1 MASPRRK
8 RITKPRGLVA
18 RPMPFHHRVRPVG
31 KQVRRH
37 LQHAFIPH
45 EGNDFRP
52 HALRPRALVGYAVG
66 IVLVKVLV
74 TALLFIVYPNPGFFS
89 SATVDRFVELTNTAR
104 TDTGL
109 KKLTVNPKL
118 TAAADAKA
126 NDLLDRQYFAHTNP
140 QGKKFWQWIKDQNYK
155 FATAGENL
163 ALDFSDADIAHQTL
177 MDSSGHRANILSP
190 KYTQVGFAVKSGEF
204 QGRKTTVL
212 VEMFAKPVN
221 VVTRPV
227 AVAAAQETPSQGSSQ
242 PPAGSRTP
250 ASDTQPAPT
259 PVPPFRAT
267 HPGQNFEQ
275 VTVTTGDNAVLSIEF
290 KNEGTVPWQREGPNA
305 VALDTT
311 APLDRASRLAATS
324 WVSPSRAALLA
335 PAEVAPGSI
344 GRWVFTIHAP
354 EQTGVYAERF
364 VLRLS
369 DGSVIPDS
377 EVTFTVTVE
386 PANVDLQPLP
396 PIASTET
403 TPPSQP
409 ATDQAAEPV
418 TSEGITPTGELKK
431 EASVVPPPNL
441 EVSPSLA
448 SLVRN
453 SLATSNTLFVL
464 LLVFLSVALLVTVI
478 VRYEVQ
484 HRHIIIGALFLIA
497 LTAGM
502 LVFGVHFLN
511 LLPTIT
517 PKIVSASLTVL
528 PA

>member
-1 MASPRRK
+1 
-8 RITKPRGLVA
+8 
-18 RPMPFHHRVRPVG
+18 MPFHHRVLPVG
-31 KQVRRH
+31 KQMRHH

-66 IVLVKVLV
+66 VVLIKVLV

-89 SATVDRFVELTNTAR
+89 TATTERFIELTNSAR
-104 TDTGL
+104 TDAGI

-118 TAAADAKA
+118 TTAAVAKA
-126 NDLLDRQYFAHTNP
+126 DDLLGRQYFAHTNP

-155 FATAGENL
+155 FSTAGENL
-163 ALDFSDADIAHQTL
+163 ALDFSDADIAHQAL
-177 MDSSGHRANILSP
+177 MDSSGHRANILNP
-190 KYTQVGFAVKSGEF
+190 KYTQVGFAVKSGDY

-212 VEMFAKPVN
+212 VELFAKPVN

-242 PPAGSRTP
+242 PPATGNQSSAGSGEP
-250 ASDTQPAPT
+250 ASSSQPA

-267 HPGQNFEQ
+267 HPGQNFSQ
-275 VTVTTGDNAVLSIEF
+275 VTLTTGDNAVLSVEF
-290 KNEGTVPWQREGPNA
+290 KNEGTVTWQREGPNA

-311 APLDRASRLAATS
+311 APLDRASLLATTS
-324 WVSPSRAALLA
+324 WASPSRPALLA

-364 VLRLS
+364 ALRLS
-369 DGSVIPDS
+369 DSSVIPDS
-377 EVTFTVTVE
+377 ELTFTVTVE
-386 PANVDLQPLP
+386 PANVDVQPLP

-403 TPPSQP
+403 APPSQP
-409 ATDQAAEPV
+409 ATDPAAEPL

-431 EASVVPPPNL
+431 EMSIVPQPSL

-448 SLVRN
+448 SLART

-464 LLVFLSVALLVTVI
+464 LLIFLSVALLVTVV

-484 HRHIIIGALFLIA
+484 HRHSIIGALFLIA

-517 PKIVSASLTVL
+517 PKIV
-528 PA
+528 